1 MVEEDDLDQ
10 EPVRTSAIEPIPI
23 RNLFDFT
30 KNHWVELYSR
40 TALRSFDEELAAYE
54 MLDLDAQG
62 DEEIDIDES
71 TGELL
76 LMYRVRHG

>member
-1 MVEEDDLDQ
+1 MVEEDNLDQ
-10 EPVRTSAIEPIPI
+10 EPVRTSAIELIPI
-23 RNLFDFT
+23 QNLFDFT

-40 TALRSFDEELAAYE
+40 TVLRSFDEELAAYE
-54 MLDLDAQG
+54 MLDLNAQG

-76 LMYRVRHG
+76 LM